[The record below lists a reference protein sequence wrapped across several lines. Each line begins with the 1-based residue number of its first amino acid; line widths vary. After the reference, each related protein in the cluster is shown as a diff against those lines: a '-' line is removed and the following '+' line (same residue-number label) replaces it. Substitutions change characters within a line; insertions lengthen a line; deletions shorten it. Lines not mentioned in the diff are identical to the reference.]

1 MRNCFLLGLFVIC
14 MQANAGDV
22 KYPVSAI
29 PEKLLKDAHVVKR
42 VEDEQYEII
51 SGKNAKLN
59 YKYVITILDENGDD
73 YADFSE
79 YYDKFR
85 QIESIEGY
93 LYDKEGKL
101 VKKVKTK
108 DLQDVSA
115 VSNISLMDD
124 NREKKHNFY
133 CRAYPYT
140 IEYDVS
146 ISYNQTFSFPY
157 WVPQEYKHLSV
168 EQSSFTVVVP
178 ADYTLRYKMFN
189 YSGEPLQTT
198 EKNKKKYAW
207 SVNQLLAIKDEYA
220 APRWHERVPMVS
232 IAPSQFEIE
241 DYKGN
246 MSSWK
251 DFGKF
256 IYTLNQGR
264 DQLPDEIKQK
274 VKTLT
279 ANASSDKEKVEILY
293 QFLQQNTRYIS
304 IQLGIGGWQPFEA
317 SYVSQKGY
325 GDCKALSN
333 YMYSLLKAAGIRSL
347 YTLIKAGD
355 FDHFMMEDFPCTQF
369 NHAIVC
375 VPLQKDT
382 MWLECTSQSVPAGYM
397 GEFTG
402 NRKAVVIDENGGAVV
417 ATPRYGIKENT
428 EVRSINAKL
437 EDDGT
442 LKMNASTIYKGV
454 QQDDLSGMLDN
465 LSKERVKKHL
475 DEDLEL
481 ASYEVN
487 DFKYN
492 QKKNVLPEVEE
503 QLDITVSNYATI
515 SGKRIFITPNILD
528 RGGARISEE
537 ENRTVDFVFDY
548 EFHNEDKEEIE
559 IPSGYEI
566 EAAPADVSIK
576 TKYGSYNMSAKVVG
590 NKIVYSRTREQF
602 RGRFPASEQKDI
614 IKFLD
619 DVYKADRSRF
629 VLVKTSSLP

>member
-1 MRNCFLLGLFVIC
+1 MMRNYFLVYFFFISLV
-14 MQANAGDV
+14 ATAGDV
-22 KYPVSAI
+22 KYPVSSI
-29 PEKLLKDAHVVKR
+29 SGKLLKNADVVKR
-42 VEDEQYEII
+42 NEQIEYEIV

-59 YKYVITILDENGDD
+59 YKYVITILNENGDK
-73 YADFSE
+73 YAAFSE

-93 LYDKEGKL
+93 LYDKDGKL

-108 DLQDVSA
+108 DLQDVSG

-124 NREKKHNFY
+124 NRVKEHSFY
-133 CRAYPYT
+133 YRSYPYT

-157 WVPQEYKHLSV
+157 WVPQEYKNLSV
-168 EQSSFTVVVP
+168 EQSSFTVIVP

-189 YSGEPLQTT
+189 YLGEPVQTT
-198 EKNKKKYAW
+198 EKNKKKYVWQAKE
-207 SVNQLLAIKDEYA
+207 LLPIKDEYA

-246 MSSWK
+246 MSSWQ

-264 DQLPDEIKQK
+264 DQLPDAIKQK
-274 VKTLT
+274 VTQLT
-279 ANASSDKEKVEILY
+279 ATASSDKEKVERLY

-304 IQLGIGGWQPFEA
+304 IQLGIGGWQPYEA

-347 YTLIKAGD
+347 YALIKGGD
-355 FDHFMMEDFPCTQF
+355 YDHFLMEDFPCTQF
-369 NHAIVC
+369 NHAILC

-402 NRKAVVIDENGGAVV
+402 NRKALVIDENGGTLV
-417 ATPRYGIKENT
+417 ATPRYGLKENT
-428 EVRSINAKL
+428 QVRTIKAKL
-437 EDDGT
+437 EADGT
-442 LKMNASTIYKGV
+442 LKMNTTTIYKGV
-454 QQDDLSGMLDN
+454 QQDDLSGMIDN
-465 LSKERVKKHL
+465 LSKEKVKKHL
-475 DEDLEL
+475 EEDLAL
-481 ASYEVN
+481 ATYEIN

-492 QKKNVLPEVEE
+492 KKKAIIPEVEE
-503 QLDITVSNYATI
+503 QLDVTVSNYATI
-515 SGKRIFITPNILD
+515 SGKRIFITPNILE
-528 RGGARISEE
+528 RGGAKISEE

-548 EFHNEDKEEIE
+548 EFHNEDNEEIE
-559 IPSGYEI
+559 VPEGYAI
-566 EAAPADVSIK
+566 EAAPQDVSIN
-576 TKYGSYNMSAKVVG
+576 TKYGSYYSSAKVTG
-590 NKIVYSRTREQF
+590 NKIIYRRVREQF
-602 RGRFPASEQKDI
+602 RGRFPAKEQKEI
-614 IKFLD
+614 IKFFD
-619 DVYKADRSRF
+619 DIYKADRSRF
-629 VLVKTSSLP
+629 VLVK

>member
-1 MRNCFLLGLFVIC
+1 MRSLFLICLFFTSFC
-14 MQANAGDV
+14 ANAGDV
-22 KYPVSAI
+22 KYPVNAI
-29 PEKLLKDAHVVKR
+29 SESLLKDADVVKR
-42 VEDEQYEII
+42 EENIEYEII

-59 YKYVITILDENGDD
+59 YKYVITILNENGDR
-73 YADFSE
+73 YAAFSE

-108 DLQDVSA
+108 DLQDVSG

-124 NREKKHNFY
+124 SRIKEHSFY
-133 CRAYPYT
+133 YRSYPYT

-157 WVPQEYKHLSV
+157 WVPQEYKNLSV
-168 EQSSFTVVVP
+168 EQSSFTVIVP

-189 YSGEPLQTT
+189 YSGEPVQTT
-198 EKNKKKYAW
+198 EKNKKKYVWQAKE
-207 SVNQLLAIKDEYA
+207 LLPVKDEYA

-246 MSSWK
+246 MSNWK
-251 DFGKF
+251 EFGKF

-264 DQLPDEIKQK
+264 DQLPEFIKQK
-274 VKTLT
+274 VAQLT
-279 ANASSDKEKVEILY
+279 AAASSDKEKVEVLY

-355 FDHFMMEDFPCTQF
+355 YDHFLMEDFPCTQF
-369 NHAIVC
+369 NHAILC

-402 NRKAVVIDENGGAVV
+402 NRKALVIDENGGTLV
-417 ATPRYGIKENT
+417 ATPRYGLKENT
-428 EVRSINAKL
+428 QVRIIKAKL
-437 EDDGT
+437 EADGT
-442 LKMNASTIYKGV
+442 LKMNTTTTYKGV
-454 QQDDLSGMLDN
+454 QQDDLSGMIDN
-465 LSKERVKKHL
+465 LSKEKVKKHL
-475 DEDLEL
+475 EEDLAL
-481 ASYEVN
+481 ATYEIN

-492 QKKNVLPEVEE
+492 KKKSVIPEVEE
-503 QLDITVSNYATI
+503 QLDVTVSNYATI
-515 SGKRIFITPNILD
+515 SGKRIFITPNILEH
-528 RGGARISEE
+528 GGAKITEE

-548 EFHNEDKEEIE
+548 EFHNEDSEEIE
-559 IPSGYEI
+559 IPEGYAI
-566 EAAPADVSIK
+566 EAAPQDVSIK
-576 TKYGSYNMSAKVVG
+576 TKYGSYFSSAKVIG
-590 NKIVYSRTREQF
+590 NKIIYKRMREQF
-602 RGRFPASEQKDI
+602 RGRFPAKEQKDI
-614 IKFLD
+614 IQFYD
-619 DVYKADRSRF
+619 DIYKADRSRF
-629 VLVKTSSLP
+629 VLVK